1 MSRISKVI
9 EKVFSCNKNE
19 LYEERN
25 ISVTRLIN
33 VFSIL
38 DNCNAVIGENFKL
51 IKDID
56 VTDNYINLWNKNLK
70 AYRSFKKLTVK
81 LIPEIDDMVKFE

>member
-33 VFSIL
+33 VFQFWI
-38 DNCNAVIGENFKL
+38 I
-51 IKDID
+51 
-56 VTDNYINLWNKNLK
+56 VTLSLGKTLN
-70 AYRSFKKLTVK
+70 
-81 LIPEIDDMVKFE
+81 

>member
-51 IKDID
+51 IKDIE
-56 VTDNYINLWNKNLK
+56 T
-70 AYRSFKKLTVK
+70 
-81 LIPEIDDMVKFE
+81 KFRDYL

>member
-1 MSRISKVI
+1 MSRISNVI

-56 VTDNYINLWNKNLK
+56 VTDNYYNLWNKNLK